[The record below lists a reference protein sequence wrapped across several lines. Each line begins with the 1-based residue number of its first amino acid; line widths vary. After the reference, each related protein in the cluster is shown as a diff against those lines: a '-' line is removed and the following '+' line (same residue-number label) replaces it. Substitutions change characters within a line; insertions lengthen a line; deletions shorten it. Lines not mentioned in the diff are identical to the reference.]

1 LWLGGIATVILA
13 LGVTAVI
20 VYGYAAKPGW
30 VGVSNKT
37 VWDYLELLIVPAALA
52 IGVAWLNW
60 MQSKRATREAQEAQR
75 ERTRNEDKQHRRDL
89 LITSQRAQVEAL
101 QAYLGHISEMLMDES
116 LDKRLRDVTDSA
128 GNNLRVLARA
138 RTLTVLSQLE
148 DGHRKG
154 SVLQFLYEANLITW
168 GHKSRNDELAVLS
181 AGPETGS
188 TGVVD
193 LSGADLGHAELNN
206 AFLTQA
212 TLGSRYEAPG
222 VYLWHANLRGAR
234 LGQALLYRA
243 NLSYATLS
251 DAHLAYADLTE
262 VTATGS
268 NFSGADLIGANLT
281 RVDLSHA
288 DLSHANLSSVF
299 KYTENGSSRQLVTNE
314 ELEHQAS
321 SLEGTIMPNR
331 QTFEDWIKDK
341 KIRGEQGENG
351 GPS

>member
-1 LWLGGIATVILA
+1 
-13 LGVTAVI
+13 
-20 VYGYAAKPGW
+20 
-30 VGVSNKT
+30 
-37 VWDYLELLIVPAALA
+37 
-52 IGVAWLNW
+52 
-60 MQSKRATREAQEAQR
+60 
-75 ERTRNEDKQHRRDL
+75 
-89 LITSQRAQVEAL
+89 
-101 QAYLGHISEMLMDES
+101 
-116 LDKRLRDVTDSA
+116 
-128 GNNLRVLARA
+128 
-138 RTLTVLSQLE
+138 
-148 DGHRKG
+148 
-154 SVLQFLYEANLITW
+154 
-168 GHKSRNDELAVLS
+168 
-181 AGPETGS
+181 
-188 TGVVD
+188 
-193 LSGADLGHAELNN
+193 
-206 AFLTQA
+206 
-212 TLGSRYEAPG
+212 
-222 VYLWHANLRGAR
+222 
-234 LGQALLYRA
+234 LYRA

-341 KIRGEQGENG
+341 KTRGEEGENG